1 MLHRKY
7 INDIAIIYVLF
18 RHTDDVHS
26 KGGETMYVN
35 IWDENTVLI
44 EWDEDGDSD
53 SDDDE

>member
-53 SDDDE
+53 SDDE

>member
-7 INDIAIIYVLF
+7 INDVVIIYVLF
-18 RHTDDVHS
+18 RHTGDVHS

-44 EWDEDGDSD
+44 EWDEDSDDD
-53 SDDDE
+53 SDDE